1 MASKLNRRRF
11 LQAGSA
17 AGLGYLFTGP
27 ASSVVRAQ
35 GANERLKVAGVGV
48 GGKGSSDIDGAAAK
62 GGGDMEV
69 VALCDCDESQY
80 APKAKKWVDAKTFTD
95 YRKLFDDAI
104 MKQVDA
110 VTISTPDHNHAP
122 VAVRAMLAGK
132 HVYVQK
138 PLTHTVFE
146 ARTLREIATKQ
157 KVCTQMGNQGSAENG
172 LRKAVEL
179 VQSGAIGNVTEIHV
193 WTNRP
198 VWPQAPGVMKRP
210 DEAPVPTG
218 LNWDAFIGPAPQRP
232 YAKYNPKDGRG
243 AYHTF
248 NWRGW
253 WDFGTGALGDMAC
266 HTANMA
272 FRACKLG
279 YPTSIVAE
287 STDLNPETYPSSAK
301 VTFQFPKN
309 GEQVPLTFTWYEGK
323 KDGKKVLPPEELVA
337 KAVALHKKSDAKVTA
352 LVNSGSILVGD
363 KGFVYSP
370 DDYGANVFFS
380 TGEVTNS
387 GTKPTKIPTNG
398 AGDDGMKK
406 EWAAAIRAGKPTVAF
421 SNFDFA
427 ASLTETI
434 LLGNIAIKLSGKTLE
449 WDGPNLK
456 FTNNDAAT
464 KLVTKEYRKGWE
476 LGFASA

>member
-17 AGLGYLFTGP
+17 AGLGYLFTGA

-35 GANERLKVAGVGV
+35 GSNDRLKVAGVGV

-69 VALCDCDESQY
+69 VAVCDCDESHY
-80 APKAKKWVDAKTFTD
+80 APKVKKWPDAKAFTD

-138 PLTHTVFE
+138 PLTHSVFE
-146 ARTLREIATKQ
+146 ARTLRELAMKQ

-210 DEAPVPTG
+210 DESPVPKG
-218 LNWDAFIGPAPQRP
+218 LNWESFIGPAPMRP
-232 YAKYNPKDGRG
+232 YAKYKPADARG
-243 AYHTF
+243 AYHDF

-309 GEQVPLTFTWYEGK
+309 GDQGPLTFTWYEGK
-323 KDGKKVLPPEELVA
+323 KDGKKVLPSEELVA
-337 KAVALHKKSDAKVTA
+337 KALKLHQKSAPKTTA
-352 LVNSGSILVGD
+352 LVNSGSILVGE

-387 GTKPTKIPTNG
+387 GTKPETLPVNG
-398 AGDDGMKK
+398 QGDDGMKK
-406 EWAAAIRAGKPTVAF
+406 EWAAAIRAGKPTAAF

-427 ASLTETI
+427 AALTETI

-456 FTNNDAAT
+456 FPNSADAT

-476 LGFASA
+476 LGLAGA